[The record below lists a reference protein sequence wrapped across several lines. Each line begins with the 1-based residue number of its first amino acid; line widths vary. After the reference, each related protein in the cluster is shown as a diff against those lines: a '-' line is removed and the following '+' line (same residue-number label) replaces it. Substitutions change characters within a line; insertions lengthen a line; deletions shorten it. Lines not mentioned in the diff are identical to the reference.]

1 MGKNVRV
8 GIIGLG
14 PRAEVL
20 LASFVELEDVEVVA
34 VCDYL
39 DERIQKIVG
48 VLEANGKPT
57 PQTFKN
63 YHDMLKME
71 ELEAVFVPTSWN
83 SHLQIAADVMEAG
96 KYVAI
101 EVGGAASIDEL
112 WQLIHAS
119 ERTGKPCMMLENCCY
134 ARNEL
139 MVLNMV
145 RKGLFGELVYCEGGY
160 EHNIRNRLA
169 QIETTYEERAFHN
182 LCRNGELY
190 PTHEL
195 GPIAKILNINR
206 GNRFLSLTS
215 TASKSRS
222 IQNYRREKAAQGV
235 AFDPNVTY
243 NEGDVITT
251 VIKCANGETITLTHS
266 VCLPRPYTRDGRVQ
280 GTKGIWLED
289 KDGIYIE
296 GMSREETLIDPA
308 GNPYYEFYWDKVEDY
323 YEEYDHPIWK
333 EYTKQKAIGGHGGLD
348 SLAIRAFLDAVRNQ
362 ENTPIDVYDVAAWMA
377 VTCLSEQSIATGS
390 MPVAFPDFTN
400 GKWIRRE
407 PAPKN
412 RWSLDQVHEECFDLN

>member
-1 MGKNVRV
+1 MRNVKV

-14 PRAEVL
+14 SRTETL
-20 LASFVELEDVEVVA
+20 LASFFGIEGVEVVA
-34 VCDYL
+34 VCDL
-39 DERIQKIVG
+39 VEERIAKIQG
-48 VLEANGKPT
+48 IFAAKERKIPAGYR
-57 PQTFKN
+57 N
-63 YHDMLKME
+63 YRELLHDDSI
-71 ELEAVFVPTSWN
+71 EAVFVPTSWN
-83 SHLQIAADVMEAG
+83 SHLSIAAECMEAG

-101 EVGGAASIDEL
+101 EVGGAASLDEL
-112 WQLIHAS
+112 WKLVHAY
-119 ERTGKPCMMLENCCY
+119 ERTERPVMMLENCCY

-145 RKGLFGELVYCEGGY
+145 RRGLFGELVYCEGGY

-169 QIETTYEERAFHN
+169 RIETTYEERAFHN
-182 LCRNGELY
+182 LYRNGELY

-206 GNRFLSLTS
+206 GNRFMSLTS
-215 TASKSRS
+215 TASKSCS
-222 IQNYRREKAAQGV
+222 FKNHRREKAAQGEP
-235 AFDPNVTY
+235 FDPNIAF

-266 VCLPRPYTRDGRVQ
+266 VCLPRPYSRNGRVQ

-289 KDGIYIE
+289 VNGIFIE
-296 GMSREETLIDPA
+296 GMSKEETLLDPA
-308 GNPYYEFYWDKVEDY
+308 GNPYDNFYWDKVSDY

-333 EYTKQKAIGGHGGLD
+333 EYIKSGTLGGHDGID
-348 SLAIRAFLDAVRNQ
+348 SLAIRAFLDAVRNG

-400 GKWIRRE
+400 GKWVRRE
-407 PAPKN
+407 AAPKN
-412 RWSLDQVHEECFDLN
+412 RWSLDQVHDDCFE